1 MHLEERHGRPSR
13 GEEPEGSPRRVQ
25 AAHDPGASGE
35 VAFFLVKKEEW
46 ALSFHIQVFE
56 GPAAAWLVAD
66 LLPPRQQ
73 TPPVARGTEGPTI
86 GSSNQF
92 QIGLIFEGQTFIEV
106 GEPTPTKY
114 NTKIIF
120 GRSYDTEKNLWKIN
134 ALQEVLDKVD
144 P

>member
-1 MHLEERHGRPSR
+1 MKNGTGVRLVVKNPRGLLDAYKPPTILEP
-13 GEEPEGSPRRVQ
+13 
-25 AAHDPGASGE
+25 GE

-66 LLPPRQQ
+66 LLPPPAN
-73 TPPVARGTEGPTI
+73 PPRGTEGPTI

-120 GRSYDTEKNLWKIN
+120 GRSHDTEKNLWKIN

>member
-1 MHLEERHGRPSR
+1 MKNGTGVRLVVKNPQGLLDAYKPPTILEP
-13 GEEPEGSPRRVQ
+13 
-25 AAHDPGASGE
+25 GE

-120 GRSYDTEKNLWKIN
+120 GRSYDTEKNLWKSN